1 MMEFGIGGIAVAL
14 LVFGIVEA
22 AKEFG
27 LKGKP
32 LRALVFLLG
41 FFFVG
46 LAQAITQELIPALW
60 IPWVMWVV
68 ISLAGGLAS
77 MGYYNFA
84 TSKINQLASGR
95 KPNTPG
101 TAIPNILDGVPT
113 AWPAQNHG
121 VNPRPR
127 EPATDSSDPQ

>member
-1 MMEFGIGGIAVAL
+1 MMEFGIGGIFVAA

-32 LRALVFLLG
+32 LRVLVLILG
-41 FFFVG
+41 FAFVG

-60 IPWVMWVV
+60 VPWIVWVV
-68 ISLAGGLAS
+68 TALAGGIAA
-77 MGYYNFA
+77 MGYFDFS
-84 TSKINQLASGR
+84 TSIVNQLTESR
-95 KPNTPG
+95 KSNISG
-101 TAIPNILDGVPT
+101 TAIPNILDGVPIT
-113 AWPAQNHG
+113 WPSQHHG
-121 VNPRPR
+121 ANPRPR